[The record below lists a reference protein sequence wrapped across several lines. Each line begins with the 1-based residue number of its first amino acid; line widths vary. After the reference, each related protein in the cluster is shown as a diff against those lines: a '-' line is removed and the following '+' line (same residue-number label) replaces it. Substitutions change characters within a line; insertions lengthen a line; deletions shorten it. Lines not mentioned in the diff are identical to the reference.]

1 MQTRSMGNH
10 RRVSPKMPRKA
21 LQRCHLPPMPPRF
34 STGTARPKKV
44 QLLSMTSPSPDRQT
58 AT

>member
-21 LQRCHLPPMPPRF
+21 LQKWHLPPMPRRF
-34 STGTARPKKV
+34 STGTAERKQT

-58 AT
+58 AA